1 MRAIWR
7 GEDDELGLREGK
19 IYEILGEEMGGEWYD
34 VVDET
39 GDNYL
44 YPAEDFE
51 LIKEEI
57 VRKDAEVFSKQ
68 S

>member
-1 MRAIWR
+1 MKAIWK
-7 GEDDELGLREGK
+7 GDSDPLELINGK
-19 IYEILGEEMGGEWYD
+19 EYEILGTGLNGKWYD

-51 LIKEEI
+51 VVQE
-57 VRKDAEVFSKQ
+57 
-68 S
+68 